1 MFGPVRMLIF
11 DFADVVDA
19 ARSASSMIL
28 GSIGCWTSLV
38 EALSIAS
45 LSKVALVD
53 CSKYRKSSIAYVAA
67 GVPYAERN
75 CRVEEVHPSRMAQ
88 RACHCLDL
96 LYRSNYRV

>member
-1 MFGPVRMLIF
+1 MLIF
-11 DFADVVDA
+11 DFADAVYAV
-19 ARSASSMIL
+19 RSASSMIL
-28 GSIGCWTSLV
+28 GSIDYSTWSVEVQSIVSL
-38 EALSIAS
+38 L
-45 LSKVALVD
+45 KVALVG
-53 CSKYRKSSIAYVAA
+53 CSKYRKWSIAYVAA